1 MCGPIRVDLPETR
14 DKGYGTGVHGAGKS
28 SVGKFLP
35 PVFLERKKISSN
47 CRRSKY
53 VSVKESW
60 TGTIES
66 HDVGKA

>member
-35 PVFLERKKISSN
+35 PVSLKERKFPPI
-47 CRRSKY
+47 
-53 VSVKESW
+53 
-60 TGTIES
+60 
-66 HDVGKA
+66 VGDLSTYPLKKAGLGQ